1 MKESQ
6 MEVDKS
12 KLAEQLFNNLSET
25 SEISH
30 EMEDDNLSAI
40 FSTIYVIL
48 FNNQYELMNE
58 IFTYFQEEIFPKVE
72 QPKEATCQTVQ

>member
-25 SEISH
+25 SDIAH
-30 EMEDDNLSAI
+30 ELGDDRIEAI
-40 FSTIYVIL
+40 LATVSVMIY
-48 FNNQYELMNE
+48 NNQQELIDE

>member
-1 MKESQ
+1 
-6 MEVDKS
+6 MENDKS
-12 KLAEQLFNNLSET
+12 ADEFVICLRKCAE
-25 SEISH
+25 IAH